1 VLVTT
6 INAVFKI
13 IAFKLV
19 HKMKLKTVSGEC
31 NVSMVTVY
39 VLTFFNTAVLLLM
52 LCANFSESK
61 IGILKNLLSV
71 GKRSDWDTAWY

>member
-1 VLVTT
+1 
-6 INAVFKI
+6 
-13 IAFKLV
+13 
-19 HKMKLKTVSGEC
+19 MKLKTVSGEC

-61 IGILKNLLSV
+61 IGILKDLLSV
-71 GKRSDWDTAWY
+71 GKRSDWDTAWYQLVGPTLIQTMLI